1 LAPKF
6 YFFDTGVARVLARN
20 LTVGLEPGSYPWG
33 SAFEHFV
40 ILECKR
46 LIAYSGNQFDLNFL
60 RTYEDKE
67 IDLVVRR
74 PGKPLLLL
82 EIKSSERV
90 TIDHVKTLVDL
101 SEIIDASSEM
111 VLFSCDPVSQIIDG
125 VRCVHWR
132 QGLRDYF
139 TGPDLT
145 EF

>member
-1 LAPKF
+1 M
-6 YFFDTGVARVLARN
+6 
-20 LTVGLEPGSYPWG
+20 
-33 SAFEHFV
+33 
-40 ILECKR
+40 
-46 LIAYSGNQFDLNFL
+46 NFL

-82 EIKSSERV
+82 EINSSERV

-101 SEIIDASSEM
+101 TEIIDAPSEM
-111 VLFSCDPVSQIIDG
+111 ALFSCDPVSQIIDV
-125 VRCVHWR
+125 VRCVHWQ